1 MPRISGRSGNT
12 LVCPIRRKPSARN
25 VARFFGLLPISERTC
40 VTVIVG
46 PVCATLTRLTRF
58 VEVLPDAALSAAASA
73 RASAATFLACG
84 LRSRIV
90 RPGF

>member
-1 MPRISGRSGNT
+1 M
-12 LVCPIRRKPSARN
+12 RRKPSARN

-73 RASAATFLACG
+73 RASAAASWPVACG
-84 LRSRIV
+84 RELCDLA
-90 RPGF
+90 F